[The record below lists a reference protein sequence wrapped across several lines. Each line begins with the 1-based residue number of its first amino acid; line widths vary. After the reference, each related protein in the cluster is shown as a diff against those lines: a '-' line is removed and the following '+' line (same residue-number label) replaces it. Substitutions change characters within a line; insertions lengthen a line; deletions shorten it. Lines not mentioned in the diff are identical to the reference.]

1 MKMADQTTTKS
12 MGLIRNL
19 KIYVHNVPYITLFT
33 MLQNSVVDFSYSML
47 LGRPWLKD
55 AKVAQDLGNNI
66 VNIQRNETIRTITV
80 TKHLR
85 GEVRRPKGLQCY
97 DYQNGIIDEKYIF
110 AIKQELF
117 SIGIIS
123 LLNTIQSVKTINMEV
138 MDASVKT
145 SNVELKSRIQIIE
158 QKTNGNKYEPK
169 VALEDKVYPKTY
181 YSHQLRSVVVDE
193 TLEKIK
199 AQEW

>member
-12 MGLIRNL
+12 MGLIRIL
-19 KIYVHNVPYITLFT
+19 KIYVHNIPYITLFT
-33 MLQNSVVDFSYSML
+33 MLQNSVVDFSCSML

-55 AKVAQDLGNNI
+55 VKG
-66 VNIQRNETIRTITV
+66 NETIRTITV

-85 GEVRRPKGLQCY
+85 GEVRRPKVLQCY
-97 DYQNGIIDEKYIF
+97 NYQNGIIDEKYIF
-110 AIKQELF
+110 VIKQELF

-123 LLNTIQSVKTINMEV
+123 LLNTIQSIKTINMEV

>member
-12 MGLIRNL
+12 MGLIRIL
-19 KIYVHNVPYITLFT
+19 KIYVHNIPYITLFT
-33 MLQNSVVDFSYSML
+33 MLQNSVVDFSCSML

-55 AKVAQDLGNNI
+55 VKVAHDLGNNI
-66 VNIQRNETIRTITV
+66 VTIQETIRTITV

-85 GEVRRPKGLQCY
+85 GEVRRPKVLQCY
-97 DYQNGIIDEKYIF
+97 NYQNGIIDEKYIF
-110 AIKQELF
+110 VIKQELF

-123 LLNTIQSVKTINMEV
+123 LLNTIQSIKTINMEV